1 MIQVNHSE
9 LFQALSELARR
20 YQFRNRDE
28 VCCYGLTVSQCYALQ
43 SLHNSSV
50 LTGSELAANLGLD
63 LSSTTR
69 LLDQLVRKRLI
80 TRRKRPVDLRV
91 RELELTPFGIRLM
104 ERIEA
109 DMTKVLADA
118 LTEFPPEVQQALPA
132 ALRRLTQAL
141 QDCSDSELCEDQN
154 PVEQK
159 NLHQANMR

>member
-1 MIQVNHSE
+1 MIQVNHTE
-9 LFQALSELARR
+9 LFQALSDLARR

-43 SLHNSSV
+43 SLHSSSI
-50 LTGSELAANLGLD
+50 LTGSELASNLGLD
-63 LSSTTR
+63 LSSTSR

-80 TRRKRPVDLRV
+80 TRRKRPADLRI
-91 RELELTPFGIRLM
+91 RELELTAAGIRLM
-104 ERIEA
+104 DRIEA

-118 LTEFPPEVQQALPA
+118 LTDFPPEVQQALPA

-141 QDCSDSELCEDQN
+141 QDCSDSEHCEDQN

-159 NLHQANMR
+159 NLQ